1 MKILVS
7 GASGLVGSA
16 LVRHLEALGHDVW
29 TLVRREAGMKEL
41 FWDVTGEHIDREG
54 LEGIEGVV
62 HLAGES
68 IAGGRWSED
77 KKRRIKDSRVMGTRL
92 LCRALSAL
100 SEPPQVLV
108 SASAIGFYGNG
119 GDEIMTEGSPAG
131 TNFLAEVCTA
141 WEAETRVAKEAGIR
155 VVTLRVGIVLAK
167 NGGALKPMIPAFRMG
182 LGGPLGSGQQWM
194 SWIALEDLVRSVVH
208 CIETASVSGPVLG
221 VSPNPVMQKTFAR
234 ALGRALRRPAVLPAP
249 RLALKLMMGEMG
261 QQLLLDGQRCIPK
274 RLRETGFEWEYP
286 ELLPALKRC
295 VRS

>member
-1 MKILVS
+1 MKLLVS

-16 LVRHLEALGHDVW
+16 LVKHLEELGHDVW
-29 TLVRREAGMKEL
+29 TLVRRQPGTKEL
-41 FWDVTGEHIDREG
+41 FWDVTGERIDREG
-54 LEGIEGVV
+54 LIGVDAVV

-77 KKRRIKDSRVMGTRL
+77 KKRRIKDSRVLGTRL
-92 LCRALSAL
+92 LARALSAL
-100 SEPPQVLV
+100 SEPPRVLV

-119 GDEIMTEGSPAG
+119 GDEIMTEGSQAG

-155 VVTLRVGIVLAK
+155 VVNLRVGIVLAK
-167 NGGALKPMIPAFRMG
+167 NGGALKSMIPAFRMG
-182 LGGPLGSGQQWM
+182 LGGPLGSGQQWI

-208 CIETASVSGPVLG
+208 CIETDSVSGPVLG

-249 RLALKLMMGEMG
+249 RFALKLMMGEMG
-261 QQLLLDGQRCIPK
+261 QQLLLDGQRCIPE
-274 RLRETGFEWEYP
+274 RLRDTGFKWEHP